1 MQLTIYVNS
10 ERKEKLSH
18 SFPGMD
24 IRKAISA
31 SIDRLPNPPAN
42 DDTITI
48 PEGED
53 SITITTSTPVTSSNE
68 AAANDLK
75 DILEYPK
82 DNDEVKIVR
91 EPEEDDELPF

>member
-53 SITITTSTPVTSSNE
+53 SITITTSTPVTSSKV
-68 AAANDLK
+68 AANDLK
-75 DILEYPK
+75 DILGYSK
-82 DNDEVKIVR
+82 DDDEVRIVR
-91 EPEEDDELPF
+91 EPEDDELPF